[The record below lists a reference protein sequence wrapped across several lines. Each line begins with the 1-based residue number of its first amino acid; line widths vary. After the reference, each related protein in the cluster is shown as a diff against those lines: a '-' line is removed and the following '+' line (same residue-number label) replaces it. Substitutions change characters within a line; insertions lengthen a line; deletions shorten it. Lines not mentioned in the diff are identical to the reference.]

1 MSWAPGQG
9 AATYFLNMI
18 APISARRELVAALQL
33 SRGTLHA
40 PSARGPEGSGLASFR
55 EPDTRSDYATL
66 AVSSCG
72 PVYTLKGHRG
82 QGHHCPLASLL
93 RVTVRN

>member
-33 SRGTLHA
+33 SLGT
-40 PSARGPEGSGLASFR
+40 PSARGHEGSGLSSFR
-55 EPDTRSDYATL
+55 EPDTRGDYAGSQVERALVAPCT
-66 AVSSCG
+66 
-72 PVYTLKGHRG
+72 P
-82 QGHHCPLASLL
+82 
-93 RVTVRN
+93 